1 MESTE
6 KKVLVTFKV
15 FPEDKEVIEKTLKGL
30 AEVSY
35 ASNEEAILREIS
47 DAEVVICGWISDKA
61 LLKAEKLRLIQ
72 TVTAGVERF
81 NFKIL
86 REKNVILASGK
97 GCNSVPV
104 AEHAMALILNLAK
117 RINEYD
123 RALKRGKWLPYTSE
137 TMLDD
142 LEGKVL
148 VILGYGN
155 IGRELARI
163 AKVFGMRII
172 GIKRTPKLNG
182 DEYAD
187 VIVGFDNIDKVI
199 PEADFL
205 VVLAPLT
212 KETLGLINE
221 RRLKMMKR
229 TAYLINVARGPVID
243 EAALYRALK
252 EGWIRGAGLDV
263 WWAYPP
269 DPATPSKLGIHKL
282 KNVIATP
289 HKAGWTMKARLSCVR
304 FAVSNVR
311 RFLLGE
317 KPLNIVDYDRG
328 Y

>member
-15 FPEDKEVIEKTLKGL
+15 FPGDKEVIEKTLKGL

-182 DEYAD
+182 
-187 VIVGFDNIDKVI
+187 
-199 PEADFL
+199 
-205 VVLAPLT
+205 
-212 KETLGLINE
+212 
-221 RRLKMMKR
+221 
-229 TAYLINVARGPVID
+229 
-243 EAALYRALK
+243 
-252 EGWIRGAGLDV
+252 
-263 WWAYPP
+263 
-269 DPATPSKLGIHKL
+269 
-282 KNVIATP
+282 
-289 HKAGWTMKARLSCVR
+289 
-304 FAVSNVR
+304 
-311 RFLLGE
+311 
-317 KPLNIVDYDRG
+317 
-328 Y
+328 